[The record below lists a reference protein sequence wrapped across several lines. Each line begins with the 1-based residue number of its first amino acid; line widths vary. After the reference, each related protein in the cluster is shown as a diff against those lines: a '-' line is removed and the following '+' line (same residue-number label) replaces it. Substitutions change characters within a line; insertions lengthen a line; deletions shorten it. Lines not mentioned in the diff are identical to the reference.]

1 MSDKEALWRERIAAW
16 KASGQSLR
24 SFALQSGWRPR
35 QMGYWKQRLEK
46 AKPAAAACLIPVE
59 IKHAVAAPAPITL
72 RSPGGWSVELAGDA
86 PAAWLAELLRGL

>member
-46 AKPAAAACLIPVE
+46 EKPAAAASLIPVE
-59 IKHAVAAPAPITL
+59 IKHAVAVPVPITL